1 LNPEIGRISF
11 NISVLILLL
20 SIFSLT
26 VVKKDS
32 AEFIVD
38 IIVMIIVITFTVIVA
53 YDIRRQ
59 VKKEERN
66 KK

>member
-1 LNPEIGRISF
+1 MNPEIGRISF

>member
-1 LNPEIGRISF
+1 MNPEIGRISF

-38 IIVMIIVITFTVIVA
+38 IIVMIIVITFSVIVA

>member
-1 LNPEIGRISF
+1 M
-11 NISVLILLL
+11 
-20 SIFSLT
+20 T